1 MQPITLITGPLE
13 VNTYIMLGARA
24 GECFIVDPSD
34 AALVRDTMVEH
45 GVAPTHILLT
55 HGHFDH
61 ILAVAQLQ
69 KEFGAK
75 VCIHEAD
82 EEALYS
88 KRASLSVL
96 AGMEVPPCHADV
108 LLQGGE
114 TLDAA
119 GFSVKVLHTP
129 GHAPGCVCYLL
140 AQERILFSGDT
151 LFRLSVGRSDLKGGS
166 ERELYESIA
175 YTLFP
180 LPGDYDVYPGHLRKT
195 TLEFER
201 QHNPVMRDWSA
212 GLW

>member
-1 MQPITLITGPLE
+1 MQPITLLTGPLE

-34 AALVRDTMVEH
+34 AALVRDTMADR
-45 GVAPTHILLT
+45 GVKPTHILLT

-61 ILAVAQLQ
+61 ILAVAALQ

-75 VCIHEAD
+75 VCIHAEDA
-82 EEALYS
+82 EALYS
-88 KRASLSVL
+88 KRASLSVF
-96 AGMEVPPCHADV
+96 AGMEVPPCRADV

-119 GFSVKVLHTP
+119 GFAVKVLHTP
-129 GHAPGCVCYLL
+129 GHSKGSVCYLL
-140 AQERILFSGDT
+140 ERERMIFAGDT
-151 LFRLSVGRSDLKGGS
+151 LFRLSVGRSDLAGGS

-180 LPGDYDVYPGHLRKT
+180 LAGDYDVYPGHMRKT

-201 QHNPVMRDWSA
+201 QHNPVMRDWGA
-212 GLW
+212 GRW